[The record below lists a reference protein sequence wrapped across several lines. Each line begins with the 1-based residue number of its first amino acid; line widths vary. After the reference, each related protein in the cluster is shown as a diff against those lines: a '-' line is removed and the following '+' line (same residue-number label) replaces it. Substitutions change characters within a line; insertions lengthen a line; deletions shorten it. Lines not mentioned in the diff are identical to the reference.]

1 MRDYAERLHQPAL
14 QDSPDCRGWAFAVST
29 LQANTG
35 GDAMGIRL
43 RSILFSGLLTSG
55 AIGASGCQDI
65 DQYGPGKLA
74 VSYLPSTSVRYDGLG
89 ALAVVREAFDTRQ
102 LQPCEGIK
110 LTGLGW
116 SCPGG
121 KSARWSAA
129 PVVSIIQYGDTYAI
143 CMRAYASESCAGNVW
158 RTLCNAA
165 ASRSG
170 CQPTDPAGAPG
181 AKRAVDGI
189 LILALSR
196 SALTPEQDKAFVAA
210 ADAAL
215 GAPDLEE
222 RLTNAVETRRRVQ
235 RQVDTML
242 ANQRDLEAAKAYA
255 DYLASD
261 PLWAQGHYNN
271 AVVLAG
277 LELYPDAIAAAQ
289 KSVYLEADGPSARI
303 AKDSIYQWEAM
314 LALPTK

>member
-1 MRDYAERLHQPAL
+1 M
-14 QDSPDCRGWAFAVST
+14 CR
-29 LQANTG
+29 
-35 GDAMGIRL
+35 RL
-43 RSILFSGLLTSG
+43 RSILLSSFLTL
-55 AIGASGCQDI
+55 AAFGASGCQDI
-65 DQYGPGKLA
+65 DQYGPGKLS

-89 ALAVVREAFDTRQ
+89 ALAVVRAAFDTRQ
-102 LQPCEGIK
+102 LQPCDGMT

-129 PVVSIIQYGDTYAI
+129 PVVSIIQYGENYAV
-143 CMRAYASESCAGNVW
+143 CMRAYASESCRENVW
-158 RTLCNAA
+158 LTLCNAA
-165 ASRSG
+165 DSRNG

-210 ADAAL
+210 AEAAL
-215 GAPDLEE
+215 GATDIED
-222 RLTNAVETRRRVQ
+222 RLTAAVETRRRLQ
-235 RQVDTML
+235 RQVETML
-242 ANQRDLEAAKAYA
+242 ANQRMLEAAKAYA

-289 KSVYLEADGPSARI
+289 KSIYLEPEGTSARI
-303 AKDSIYQWEAM
+303 ARDQIYQWEAM
-314 LALPTK
+314 QALPR